1 MKLQHIRHVLAVA
14 KFGSL
19 RAAARHLGMVQ
30 PSISRSIQEI
40 EYELGAALFDRLPRG
55 VRLTPIGEAFVKR
68 AAIID
73 VELRRVRDEVDQLK
87 ALSTGNVTIA
97 LSLASSIP
105 LMPEMLSPFYQ
116 KFPDAKLTILESL
129 LPSVQDD
136 VLQGNIDAYIGS
148 LDPLTVVSPE
158 LVVEEL
164 FDIQM
169 VVVARK
175 SHPAMRARSN
185 DELNNLKWGWL
196 LSHAGTEEGKISDWA
211 RSTGLDHPRTVLQMN
226 SVLQIVLAIASSDF
240 LAIAPREWLQ
250 MPGLSDVIGVVPVAP
265 ELTSMPVCLVRQ
277 RNVPMTPM
285 AEYFCNLM
293 RGLAK
298 TYRASAASRR
308 GVDFIRTAAE

>member
-1 MKLQHIRHVLAVA
+1 MKLHHIRHVLAVA

-55 VRLTPIGEAFVKR
+55 VRLTPIGEVFVKR
-68 AAIID
+68 AAIIE
-73 VELRRVRDEVDQLK
+73 VEIRRAREEVDHLK

-105 LMPEMLSPFYQ
+105 LMPATLSPFYER
-116 KFPDAKLTILESL
+116 FADAKLTILESL
-129 LPSVQDD
+129 LPSIQDD
-136 VLQGNIDAYIGS
+136 VIQGKIDAYIGS
-148 LDPLTVVSPE
+148 LDRLTVVSAE
-158 LVVEEL
+158 LIVEDL
-164 FDIQM
+164 FDLQM

-175 SHPAMRARSN
+175 DHPGMRAKTM
-185 DELNNLKWGWL
+185 DELNEMQWGWL
-196 LSHAGTEEGKISDWA
+196 ISHAGAEEGKMLDWP
-211 RSTGLDHPRTVLQMN
+211 RSTGSPHRRTVLEMN

-240 LAIAPREWLQ
+240 LAVAPREWLQ

-265 ELTSMPVCLVRQ
+265 DLQSRRVCLVRQ
-277 RNVPMTPM
+277 RHVPMTPM

-293 RGLAK
+293 RGFAK
-298 TYRASAASRR
+298 TYRGPVASRR
-308 GVDFIRTAAE
+308 TVDRVVAE